1 MGQGATSGQFG
12 RTRLVHLAGP
22 LIDQIPVPI
31 ALFDTDLR
39 CVLVNQQWMTQLPC
53 PVEDPVGRLCDELF
67 ANGCSLLRP
76 YLERALHDEAFSSDP
91 ASIVDTTG
99 TVFWFRSHVTPW
111 RERDDQISGVLLV
124 CENITS
130 EIEQTLQTKVLNE
143 ELALYIDKAEGFA
156 LCLLDTE
163 GRISLWNK
171 AAERLTGWSELE
183 VLGRTMDF
191 LFKIESEGEGEG
203 DDHGTDFVAQQLAF
217 ARRHGEF
224 RDRNWCARKDGTRF
238 RADVTIVRIEGDD
251 LLPSG
256 FGQILRDVT
265 SEEFQIRWLEA
276 NAVLLGS
283 ILETIPDALVVIDVD
298 GRILMFSKAA
308 EAMFGYHAAEVLGLN
323 VSILMPERDRAAHDA
338 YLAHYRL
345 TGRTHA
351 MGRKR
356 RLIGQRKDGTEFPH
370 ALQLAEAFG
379 GGQRMVA
386 GFMHDLSA
394 EEATAAQLEQVQ
406 RELAH
411 IARLHEMG
419 TLATTIAHELN
430 QPLMAVANIVQTAAE
445 ILSKGDPSGQA
456 RLVEALSEA
465 GRESIRAGDI
475 LRRLR
480 LFLSRGDLEKTLA
493 EPCKL
498 AEDAIYF
505 EAAAARYRKIVCKV
519 ECAPDLPIILV
530 DRVQIQQVILNLVKN
545 AIQSVGANGRVTV
558 AITAERGNLRFTVS
572 DNGPGVPP
580 DRVERLFVPFST
592 TKADGMGLGLPI
604 CKSIIEAHG
613 GSIWYEPASKGGATF
628 VFTLP
633 TTAEEIEDA

>member
-1 MGQGATSGQFG
+1 MGQGATSKQFG
-12 RTRLVHLAGP
+12 HARLVHLAGP
-22 LIDQIPVPI
+22 LIDQIPAAI

-39 CVLVNQQWMTQLPC
+39 CVMVNHRWLTQLPC
-53 PVEDPVGRLCDELF
+53 PVDDPVGRPCDELF
-67 ANGCSLLRP
+67 TNGCSLLRC
-76 YLERALHDEAFSSDP
+76 YLERALRDEAFSSDP
-91 ASIVDTTG
+91 ASIVGKNG

-111 RERDDQISGVLLV
+111 QDEDGNVGGAMLV
-124 CENITS
+124 CENVTS
-130 EIEQTLQTKVLNE
+130 EIKQTLQTKVLNQ

-156 LCLLDTE
+156 LCLLDKK

-183 VLGRTMDF
+183 VLGQTTDF
-191 LFKIESEGEGEG
+191 LFEYEGQA
-203 DDHGTDFVAQQLAF
+203 TDFVTKQLAI
-217 ARRHGEF
+217 ARRQGEF

-238 RADVTIVRIEGDD
+238 RADVTIVRIEGDE

-265 SEEFQIRWLEA
+265 SEEFQTSSLEA

-283 ILETIPDALVVIDVD
+283 ILETMPDALVVIDIN

-308 EAMFGYHAAEVLGLN
+308 EAMFGYSEADVLGLN
-323 VSILMPERDRAAHDA
+323 VSILMPERDRQAHDA
-338 YLAHYRL
+338 HLAHYRM
-345 TGRTHA
+345 TGRTHV

-370 ALQLAEAFG
+370 SLQLAEAFG

-430 QPLMAVANIVQTAAE
+430 QPLMAVANIVQTAAD
-445 ILSKGDPSGQA
+445 ILSKGDPPSQK
-456 RLVEALSEA
+456 ALADALEEA

-480 LFLSRGDLEKTLA
+480 VFLSRGDLEKTLA
-493 EPCKL
+493 DPCKL
-498 AEDAIYF
+498 AEDAIFF
-505 EAAAARYRKIVCKV
+505 EAAAARYRKIACKV
-519 ECAPDLPIILV
+519 ECEPALPKILV
-530 DRVQIQQVILNLVKN
+530 DRIQIQQVILNLVKN
-545 AIQSVGANGRVTV
+545 AVQAIGADGHVTV
-558 AITAERGNLRFTVS
+558 AIVADRDNLRFTIS
-572 DNGPGVPP
+572 DTGPGVPP
-580 DRVERLFVPFST
+580 DRIARLFVPFST
-592 TKADGMGLGLPI
+592 TKTDGMGLGLPI

-613 GSIWYEPASKGGATF
+613 GTIWYEPSSKGGASF

-633 TTAEEIEDA
+633 KTIEEIEDA